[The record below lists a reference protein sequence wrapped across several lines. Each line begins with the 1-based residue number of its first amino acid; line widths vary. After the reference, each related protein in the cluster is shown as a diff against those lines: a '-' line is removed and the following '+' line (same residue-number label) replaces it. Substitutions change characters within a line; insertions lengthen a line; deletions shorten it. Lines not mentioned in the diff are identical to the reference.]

1 MKLVFNKIKY
11 QNIMSVGNTPIEID
25 FTQAKKTLITGK
37 NGGGKSTLIEA
48 LTYALFGKPFRDLK
62 VGQLVNS
69 VNKKK
74 SIVELWLSYGNDS
87 FYIKRGQKGK
97 LFEVWKNDE
106 KLPED
111 AASGDYQDQLEQM
124 INMNLV
130 SFKQVIVLGT
140 AGYVPF
146 MNLKT
151 PERRKLVEDLL
162 SLSVISVMDKLNKS
176 YLRGASQNLETLNM
190 QHQHIMNELATHQRF
205 IDQQRRMIEQ
215 QKAMVAER
223 KLLIQKQKEKA
234 SENLQQYEDIYNSHL
249 ETAKGIK
256 AKMIEIQQQIVDTVI
271 NGDDQTEN
279 LAKLRDGLTRMNMQ
293 VEQFNKLKVM
303 YEKGGECPACQQ
315 VIAPTP
321 ERMQEIVKKLE
332 AGTQKIVLIKN
343 KQTELQAIMN
353 EMTRQQQE
361 LRSLKTKHD
370 TMKGTLQNEVAN
382 AKRVRAQ
389 IDNRQPEA
397 PIEELVVEEIV
408 IDESP
413 IAELNGKADD
423 LNGQRT
429 GLVKEKYIRSI
440 ITDMLKDSGVKATI
454 VKRYIPYFNKQIAFY
469 LDLLGADYAFTLDDE
484 FNETIKSFGRD
495 DFSYT
500 SFSEGEKARI
510 NLALLFTWR
519 DVTSKVSGVDL
530 SLLVL
535 DEVFDGA
542 LDADGSSAIKT
553 LLDGIDGNTIVIS
566 HRDLDTQ
573 DFDRHIMMQK
583 VGRFTAMV
591 EK

>member
-74 SIVELWLSYGNDS
+74 SVVELWLSYGNDN

-97 LFEVWKNDE
+97 IFEIWKNDE

-111 AASGDYQDQLEQM
+111 AATGDYQSQLEEM

-146 MNLKT
+146 MNLDT
-151 PERRKLVEDLL
+151 PKRRKLVEDLL
-162 SLSVISVMDKLNKS
+162 SLSVISVMDKLNKG
-176 YLRGASQNLETLNM
+176 YLRGATQNLDTLNM

-205 IDQQRRMIEQ
+205 IEQQKRMIEQ

-223 KLLIQKQKEKA
+223 KLMIEKQKAKA
-234 SENLQQYEDIYNSHL
+234 SENLQQYEDIYNGHVA
-249 ETAKGIK
+249 TAKDIK
-256 AKMIEIQQQIVDTVI
+256 AKMAVIQQQIVDQVI
-271 NGDDQTEN
+271 NGEDQTEN
-279 LAKLRDGLTRMNMQ
+279 LTKLRDGLTRLNMQ
-293 VEQFNKLKVM
+293 VEQFTKLKVM

-315 VIAPTP
+315 AITPTP
-321 ERMQEIVKKLE
+321 ERMQDIVAKLE
-332 AGTQKIVLIKN
+332 AGTQRITLIKN
-343 KQTELQAIMN
+343 KQTQLQEIMN
-353 EMTRQQQE
+353 ELQRQQQE
-361 LRSLKTKHD
+361 SRSLKTKYEAL
-370 TMKGTLQNEVAN
+370 KGTLQSEVAN

-389 IDNRQPEA
+389 IDNKQPEA
-397 PIEELVVEEIV
+397 AIEELVVEEIK

-413 IAELNGKADD
+413 IEELTAKAEGLNS
-423 LNGQRT
+423 QRA

-469 LDLLGADYAFTLDDE
+469 LDLMGADYAFTLDDE

-542 LDADGSSAIKT
+542 LDADGSTAIKA
-553 LLDGIDGNTIVIS
+553 LLDGIEGNTIVIS

-573 DFDRHIMMQK
+573 DFDRHIVMSK
-583 VGRFTAMV
+583 VGRFTSMA

>member
-74 SIVELWLSYGNDS
+74 SIVELWLSYGNDN

-97 LFEVWKNDE
+97 LFEIWKNDE

-111 AASGDYQDQLEQM
+111 AATGDYQSQLEEM

-146 MNLKT
+146 MNLDT
-151 PERRKLVEDLL
+151 PKRRKLVEDLL
-162 SLSVISVMDKLNKS
+162 SLSVISVMDKLNKG
-176 YLRGASQNLETLNM
+176 YLRVTTQNLDTLNM
-190 QHQHIMNELATHQRF
+190 QHQHVMNELATHQRF
-205 IDQQRRMIEQ
+205 IEQQKRMIEQ

-223 KLLIQKQKEKA
+223 RVMIEQQKAKA
-234 SENLQQYEDIYNSHL
+234 SENLQQYEDIYNGHVA
-249 ETAKGIK
+249 TAKDIK
-256 AKMIEIQQQIVDTVI
+256 AKMAVIQQQIVDQVI
-271 NGDDQTEN
+271 NGEDQTEN
-279 LAKLRDGLTRMNMQ
+279 LAKLRDGLTRLNMQ
-293 VEQFNKLKVM
+293 VEQFTKLKVM

-315 VIAPTP
+315 AIAPTP
-321 ERMQEIVKKLE
+321 ERMQEIVAKLE
-332 AGTQKIVLIKN
+332 AGTQRITLIKN
-343 KQTELQAIMN
+343 KQTQLQEIMN
-353 EMTRQQQE
+353 ELQRQQQE
-361 LRSLKTKHD
+361 SRSLKTKYEAL
-370 TMKGTLQNEVAN
+370 KGTLQSEVAN
-382 AKRVRAQ
+382 AKKVREY
-389 IDNRQPEA
+389 IDNKKPE
-397 PIEELVVEEIV
+397 PEIEELVVEEIK

-413 IAELNGKADD
+413 IEELTAKADG
-423 LNGQRT
+423 LNNQRA
-429 GLVKEKYIRSI
+429 GMVKEKYIRSI

-454 VKRYIPYFNKQIAFY
+454 VKRYIPYFNKQISFY
-469 LDLLGADYAFTLDDE
+469 LDLMGADYAFTLDDE

-542 LDADGSSAIKT
+542 LDADGSSAIKA

-573 DFDRHIMMQK
+573 DFDRHIVMSK
-583 VGRFTAMV
+583 VGRFTSMA